1 MKAQELDELLDRLI
15 SLAVEEQRMD
25 QSIDTLLVEDTV
37 YRQDAKNEEALE
49 KRVRSLDVSQ
59 EVMAIFADYIACI
72 RSSDK
77 RYADIAYA
85 AGFKDGAHIAL
96 KAAAIEKE
104 LGMEGVVVLTLG
116 DMDV

>member
-15 SLAVEEQRMD
+15 SMAVEDQRMD

-37 YRQDAKNEEALE
+37 YRQDAKDEEELE

-59 EVMAIFADYIACI
+59 GAMAIFADYVACI

-77 RYADIAYA
+77 RYADISFA
-85 AGFKDGAHIAL
+85 AGFKDGVHIAL
-96 KAAAIEKE
+96 KAVAIEKE
-104 LGMEGVVVLTLG
+104 LGMEGMVVPSLE
-116 DMDV
+116 DMDE